1 MSRVMLKAEEH
12 NWGLSGPGSWEKAE
26 WEVWDDGTFFFSESF
41 RSFDDTQP
49 GFPIR
54 GMMNPAPFAE
64 LSRAMC
70 DQWSDETVNAWDGT
84 AWEFRAYGLD
94 ASVVKHRPLGYIYGI
109 EPFEKI
115 AGILSGLVRPI
126 DDDPDSWL
134 DDL

>member
-26 WEVWDDGTFFFSESF
+26 WEVWDDGTFFFCESF

-70 DQWSDETVNAWDGT
+70 DQWSDETVEAFDGPD
-84 AWEFRAYGLD
+84 G
-94 ASVVKHRPLGYIYGI
+94 SVVKHRPLGYIYGI